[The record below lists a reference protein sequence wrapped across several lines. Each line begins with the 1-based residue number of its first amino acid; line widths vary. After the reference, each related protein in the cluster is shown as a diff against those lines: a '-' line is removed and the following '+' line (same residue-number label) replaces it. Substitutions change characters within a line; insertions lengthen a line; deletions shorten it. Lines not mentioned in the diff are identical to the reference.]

1 MTSSVW
7 CRGGCYWKDDNKK
20 TGIMNRFIFS
30 NESRWVGLY
39 KGNFCSWC
47 KCFIFQHFG
56 WQSSKWDIHLNNL
69 TVWSLQTNSMWS
81 VYKNNWGWSYD
92 LRTFICLY
100 SFTECLN
107 LLKQPAHH
115 ITKCVDCY
123 LFLIW
128 PRRETTDWT
137 TNSIATLL
145 AMLANK
151 ELTQGMLLLE
161 GNSRL
166 S

>member
-1 MTSSVW
+1 MALCVPW
-7 CRGGCYWKDDNKK
+7 GVIRNNENIIWKYTYDIICVVQRRVLLERWLKK
-20 TGIMNRFIFS
+20 KGIMNRFIFS
-30 NESRWVGLY
+30 DESRWVGLY
-39 KGNFCSWC
+39 KGNFCSSC

-81 VYKNNWGWSYD
+81 VYKNNWGRSYD

-128 PRRETTDWT
+128 PHRET
-137 TNSIATLL
+137 
-145 AMLANK
+145 
-151 ELTQGMLLLE
+151 
-161 GNSRL
+161 
-166 S
+166 